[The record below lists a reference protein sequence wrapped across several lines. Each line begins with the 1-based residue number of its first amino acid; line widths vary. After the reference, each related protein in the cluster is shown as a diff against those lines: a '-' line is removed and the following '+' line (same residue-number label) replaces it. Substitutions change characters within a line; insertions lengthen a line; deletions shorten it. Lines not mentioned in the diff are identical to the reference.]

1 MTCRNVIV
9 AVFAIL
15 APAMGW
21 SQPLEHLK
29 SSGDITNEGVITIYG
44 NARID
49 QAAIGGQVE
58 YRRDRRDSQWV
69 AHTTYQHLLL
79 SGQSRKMLVDPSR
92 PVRTTQMF
100 RTTDS
105 LVLVDLIPSTI
116 IEALDS
122 VNHRGRINPWGTQGT
137 LRLSGAVRQPATG
150 DGSIPVLE
158 VANADAVDLFS
169 NSALRVTHR
178 LDLQDGIVE
187 NTSQNNIML
196 DSAAWIWRRAEGSLR
211 SEVSTQGSIHLR
223 WYGDSSLVSG
233 PEVPSSRT
241 VLDSLQQDVLLGVTL
256 SSDAW
261 VNRHLSLTG
270 TLMTEQADTLRH
282 ILYLASTQDPTF
294 INAWAEV
301 DGTLQ
306 RTRLLNGPRM
316 TMNNTYA
323 WMQFQSP
330 QQQSSVRQLRIRSKP
345 LSRPLPLTDILYKV
359 DRSLE
364 LTFLDSA
371 DREIADS
378 TYDMSLGW
386 GWRTAYD
393 TRIERGAQP
402 ETTQDLIG
410 KESQIVLLRYDGSLY
425 QQYGFSQLPTVASSE
440 AVPLWRYSSTQF
452 IRAGGRYAFGLSA
465 SPVWVLRGRVLLEGA
480 VRSIGDTA
488 TPRMAADLARR
499 GLLPLTPPAIYPYT
513 YDTQPFG
520 DTASVLADSLVDW
533 VTLEFRRDLIT
544 PGAPEHIETV
554 LLSASGMLLD
564 PRTMRERAIDS
575 IQPGFYHLV
584 VRHRNHLSIATAD
597 PILIDRS
604 NAQASIDFTKGVGLL
619 GGAASQR
626 LVSAYGDRRYFA
638 MTAGNVDAGAGLL
651 NGAEEINN
659 ADLLGIWSNRLLT
672 NRYSIFDI
680 NLDGV
685 VTTADWDTSWN
696 NRGRDNSAIPR

>member
-1 MTCRNVIV
+1 MTLRSIM
-9 AVFAIL
+9 L
-15 APAMGW
+15 APLFMLVCAAGFA
-21 SQPLEHLK
+21 QPVEHLQ
-29 SSGDITNEGVITIYG
+29 SNGDITNEGVITIYG
-44 NARID
+44 NARIS
-49 QAAIGGQVE
+49 QPTIGGQVE
-58 YRRDRRDSQWV
+58 YRRDRADSQWV

-79 SGQSRKMLVDPSR
+79 GGRSRKMLVDPLR

-150 DGSIPVLE
+150 DGSVPVLE
-158 VANADAVDLFS
+158 IANADAVDLFN
-169 NSALRVTHR
+169 NSALRVTDR
-178 LDLQDGIVE
+178 LDLQNGRVE
-187 NTSQNNIML
+187 NSVQSNLVL

-211 SEVSTQGSIHLR
+211 TEVRTQGSMHLR
-223 WYGDSSLVSG
+223 WYGDSALVSG

-241 VLDSLQQDVLLGVTL
+241 ILDSLQQDVLLGVTL

-261 VNRHLSLTG
+261 VNKHLSLTG
-270 TLMTEQADTLRH
+270 SLMTEQSDTLRH
-282 ILYLASTQDPTF
+282 IVYLASTQDPTF

-316 TMNNTYA
+316 AMNNTYA

-330 QQQSSVRQLRIRSKP
+330 QQQASVRQLRIRSKP
-345 LSRPLPLTDILYKV
+345 LTRPLPLTDILYKV

-371 DREIADS
+371 DRQVVDS
-378 TYDMSLGW
+378 TYDMSMGW
-386 GWRTAYD
+386 GWRT
-393 TRIERGAQP
+393 P
-402 ETTQDLIG
+402 NETTQDLLG
-410 KESQIVLLRYDGSLY
+410 KEPQIVLLRYDGSLY
-425 QQYGFSQLPTVASSE
+425 QQYGFSQTPTQVSPESI
-440 AVPLWRYSSTQF
+440 PLWRYSSTQF
-452 IRAGGRYAFGLSA
+452 IRAGGRYAFGMSA

-480 VRSIGDTA
+480 MRSIGDTA
-488 TPRMAADLARR
+488 SPRMSADLVLR
-499 GLLPLTPPAIYPYT
+499 GLLPSTPPAIYPYT
-513 YDTQPFG
+513 FDTKPLG
-520 DTASVLADSLVDW
+520 DTASVLADSVVDW
-533 VTLEFRRDLIT
+533 VTLEFRKDLVT

-554 LLSASGMLLD
+554 LLSTSGLLLD

-584 VRHRNHLSIATAD
+584 IRHRNHLSVATAD

-604 NAQASIDFTKGVGLL
+604 NAQASVDFTRGSGLL

-638 MTAGNVDAGAGLL
+638 MTAGNIDGGSGLL
-651 NGAEEINN
+651 TNTEVITND
-659 ADLLGIWSNRLLT
+659 DLLGIWTNRLLA
-672 NRYSIFDI
+672 NRYSIFDT

-685 VTTADWDTSWN
+685 VTTLDWDTSWN